1 MGEFK
6 QSETRK
12 GMDNGNLLALMPWPH
27 LLGVSH
33 LQKYD
38 LHDASEPLNLV
49 LIVTWKVA
57 DFRKE

>member
-12 GMDNGNLLALMPWPH
+12 VMDNGNLLALMPWPH
-27 LLGVSH
+27 LLAVSH

-38 LHDASEPLNLV
+38 LHAASEPLNFF
-49 LIVTWKVA
+49 LILLWL
-57 DFRKE
+57 RK

>member
-6 QSETRK
+6 QSETREV
-12 GMDNGNLLALMPWPH
+12 MDNGNLLALMPWPH

-38 LHDASEPLNLV
+38 LHAEPLNLV

-57 DFRKE
+57 NFRKD